1 MASPVHFSS
10 YQILK
15 LNYHFEPADEEATID
30 GKVLDPEIEIRVN
43 PDNENEFAVILESKI
58 VPNEDSEKDTHHS
71 IGLDI
76 KLVGYF
82 ELDEELE
89 ENEKV
94 FHIEISAPSMLYGVI
109 RTWVSQISAH
119 SGFSPIMLPSVQF
132 AELGN
137 DDKGSEKEE
146 PESKK
151 S

>member
-1 MASPVHFSS
+1 MSAPVHFNS

-15 LNYHFEPADEEATID
+15 LNYHFEPADAESSIG
-30 GKVLDPEIEIRVN
+30 GKVLDPEMEIRVN
-43 PDNENEFAVILESKI
+43 PDNENEFAIILESKI
-58 VPNEDSEKDTHHS
+58 VPDMESEKKVSHS
-71 IGLDI
+71 IELEV

-82 ELDEELE
+82 TLE
-89 ENEKV
+89 EGLTEDEKA

-119 SGFSPIMLPSVQF
+119 SGFTPIMLPSVQF

-137 DDKGSEKEE
+137 DDTDSFEEE
-146 PESKK
+146 PK